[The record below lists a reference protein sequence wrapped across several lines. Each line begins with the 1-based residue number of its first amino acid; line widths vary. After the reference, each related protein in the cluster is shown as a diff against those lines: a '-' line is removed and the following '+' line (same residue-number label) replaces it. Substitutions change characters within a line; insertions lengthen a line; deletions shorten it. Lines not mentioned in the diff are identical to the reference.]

1 MPKPQIRTVSQR
13 SHLPARAEPY
23 WHLIERGLSLGYRK
37 TAEGGAWL
45 ARRYD
50 PKTRRHHERR
60 LGTADDGRKAD
71 GAEVLTFD
79 QAQRL
84 ATSEAW
90 ERAMKAAGHLYT
102 VKDAVDN
109 YLAAQRQG
117 TQHKPTAV
125 DRTEAMF
132 RAYVLPVLGGR
143 KVSEL
148 TRDDF
153 AKWKTWAIDRPRGHR
168 AKTKPIPKK
177 RKFRKPRPTKQAVAQ
192 PPVDAQEVLRKRRS
206 TVNRVIGALKACLN
220 YAHKSQP
227 EKVADA
233 SAWSQLQKFRSA
245 DGARLRWLS
254 VDEAVKLQNA
264 CAPDFRYLVRAG
276 LLTGCRLGELLALRV
291 KDINS
296 HDKTAYLANPKSG
309 KPRHVPL
316 RDDALELFE
325 GLSANKHADALV
337 FTRADGSPWYR
348 MAITREMAAANAGAN
363 IDPPVTF
370 HHLRHTYAT
379 LLIKAEVPL
388 FNVAKALGHEST
400 RMVEKHYGHLEVTHH
415 IKLIHAALPQ
425 FGETTHNRG

>member
-132 RAYVLPVLGGR
+132 RAYVLPVLGG
-143 KVSEL
+143 EL
-148 TRDDF
+148 
-153 AKWKTWAIDRPRGHR
+153 
-168 AKTKPIPKK
+168 
-177 RKFRKPRPTKQAVAQ
+177 
-192 PPVDAQEVLRKRRS
+192 
-206 TVNRVIGALKACLN
+206 
-220 YAHKSQP
+220 
-227 EKVADA
+227 
-233 SAWSQLQKFRSA
+233 
-245 DGARLRWLS
+245 
-254 VDEAVKLQNA
+254 
-264 CAPDFRYLVRAG
+264 
-276 LLTGCRLGELLALRV
+276 
-291 KDINS
+291 
-296 HDKTAYLANPKSG
+296 
-309 KPRHVPL
+309 
-316 RDDALELFE
+316 
-325 GLSANKHADALV
+325 
-337 FTRADGSPWYR
+337 
-348 MAITREMAAANAGAN
+348 
-363 IDPPVTF
+363 
-370 HHLRHTYAT
+370 
-379 LLIKAEVPL
+379 
-388 FNVAKALGHEST
+388 
-400 RMVEKHYGHLEVTHH
+400 
-415 IKLIHAALPQ
+415 
-425 FGETTHNRG
+425 